1 MVVEVKTEEDEI
13 SKRMKELYQ
22 IANVLRAFEEKE
34 KK

>member
-1 MVVEVKTEEDEI
+1 MEIKTEKEEDEI
-13 SKRMKELYQ
+13 SKRIKELYQ